1 MRGSKMLKK
10 MKRSFIYFMCTVL
23 LVTSI
28 SLSAYKPLK
37 VNATG
42 LEIPIAIG
50 GYEAAMLLLDLI
62 AAGLVCCGAYN
73 LYEDDE
79 RFSQVVDEYIG
90 SVTDVGRV
98 WGDVGDTTGTFV
110 RDPNTGQWVQ
120 NPDTIPWNDKPQ
132 VLTPEEQQ
140 KYNLPT
146 NYYPTGKDLI
156 ADVWKYRNSGGG
168 GGNGGGSGS
177 GGESGSNN
185 TVYEAIV
192 GSAVVASIGSFLG
205 DLFSGEIDTSGSPAL
220 DEWLQG
226 NMDSIEYTGYKDTSV
241 FDMKVVLTNSKG
253 ERLECISSIVS
264 ENGIVRPYGYID
276 SSGALSVYYLQYT
289 YDSSGILA
297 YNNVYSP
304 TFHGSYFYP
313 NGNVSPWVSSLKG
326 LYVQPYQSYGS
337 ILSCNFPVFYNGV
350 GYDLYR
356 SSGDDSGCIN
366 KEKPKFA
373 MLDMKGMASNFP
385 TTFAPLTS
393 GKAVTDKALKDFI
406 DGMTDYKNTA
416 DPESLTDPD
425 THTQKAQETIQKA
438 VEDNE
443 VKEETKPYPAPLPD
457 IPNPDKVTIDGSD
470 ATRDWRLVFPFCIPF
485 DIIDLIRVFQA
496 EPEAPR
502 FEIPLKVE
510 EYGIDYTFVL
520 DLAPFESLAVI
531 FRLFERIM
539 FILGLAVLTGKVIKW

>member
-1 MRGSKMLKK
+1 MLKK
-10 MKRSFIYFMCTVL
+10 IKRSFICFMCTVL
-23 LVTSI
+23 LVTNI
-28 SLSAYKPLK
+28 SMTAYKPLK

-42 LEIPIAIG
+42 LEVAVLG
-50 GYEAAMLLLDLI
+50 GATYEAIVVLLDLI

-79 RFSQVVDEYIG
+79 RFAQVVDEYIG

-98 WGDVGDTTGTFV
+98 WGDTGDTTGTFV
-110 RDPNTGQWVQ
+110 KDPNTGQWVQ

-140 KYNLPT
+140 KYGLPT

-156 ADVWKYRNSGGG
+156 ADVWKYRNSGGGG

-205 DLFSGEIDTSGSPAL
+205 DLFSGEVNTSDSPAL
-220 DEWLQG
+220 DNWLKEYSE
-226 NMDSIEYTGYKDTSV
+226 SIDYTGTLEYV
-241 FDMKVVLTNSKG
+241 GG
-253 ERLECISSIVS
+253 EYH
-264 ENGIVRPYGYID
+264 VRA
-276 SSGALSVYYLQYT
+276 SGSYT
-289 YDSSGILA
+289 YGKEQSCIANFTCGSRPFVVINDDS
-297 YNNVYSP
+297 NVLSAMCCYKPSQ
-304 TFHGSYFYP
+304 YP
-313 NGNVSPWVSSLKG
+313 NGYNVKWSGTRYYNGSAYSINSSSLG
-326 LYVQPYQSYGS
+326 AYGS
-337 ILSCNFPVFYNGV
+337 TNCSWSVNCPMFLASDTEGIKAYVAN
-350 GYDLYR
+350 
-356 SSGDDSGCIN
+356 GDDSSCIN
-366 KEKPKFA
+366 KDKPKFT
-373 MLDMKGMASNFP
+373 MLDMKGMSANLS

-393 GKAVTDKALKDFI
+393 GKAVTDKALKDYI
-406 DGMTDYKNTA
+406 DGMTDYKNTT

-425 THTQKAQETIQKA
+425 THTKKAQETIQKA

-443 VKEETKPYPAPLPD
+443 AKEDTQPKPEPAPLPV
-457 IPNPDKVTIDGSD
+457 IPNPDKITIDGSE

-502 FEIPLKVE
+502 FEIPLKAE
-510 EYGIDYTFVL
+510 EYGIDYTLVL